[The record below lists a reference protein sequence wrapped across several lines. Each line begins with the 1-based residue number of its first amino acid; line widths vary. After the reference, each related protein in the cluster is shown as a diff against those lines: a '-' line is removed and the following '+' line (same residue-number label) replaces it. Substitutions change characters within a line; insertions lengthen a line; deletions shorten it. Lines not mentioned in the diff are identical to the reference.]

1 MISETKMSP
10 PRFFRVFFSLLILL
24 STSFLFFA
32 VESKSDSSK
41 LVVPDRDLIGTRW
54 TLRPSGGTP
63 FEIEFEKDHDLLVRH
78 LRLGRGAK
86 PSWFLRGN
94 KIELIFNNG
103 FAIYKGRFVSKK
115 KIQGTGKNHH
125 SESWLWTAKR
135 L

>member
-1 MISETKMSP
+1 M
-10 PRFFRVFFSLLILL
+10 FFRIFFSLLILL
-24 STSFLFFA
+24 STSFFFSPA
-32 VESKSDSSK
+32 KSKSDSSK

-54 TLRPSGGTP
+54 TLTPSEGSP

-103 FAIYKGRFVSKK
+103 YAIYKGRFVSKK
-115 KIQGTGKNHH
+115 KIKGTARNHH
-125 SESWLWTAKR
+125 SESWLWTANR